1 MDPSTFL
8 RWQTA
13 GVANV
18 VIVPRRRSQDL
29 ARALRSITDRL
40 ALIVDVEAARRGT
53 ELPTLLS
60 FHEAEA
66 RTFVVIDDG
75 SSLSPPVALWAYVRA
90 IAETGRRN
98 AVAAFITA
106 TPSPSSQSLYIAEFE
121 RLGLITT
128 KIQKWAGA
136 HQ

>member
-40 ALIVDVEAARRGT
+40 ALIVDVETARRGT
-53 ELPTLLS
+53 ALPTLLG

-90 IAETGRRN
+90 IAEAGRRD

-106 TPSPSSQSLYIAEFE
+106 TPSPSSRSLYAAEFA
-121 RLGLITT
+121 RFGLITT
-128 KIQKWAGA
+128 KTHEGAGA
-136 HQ
+136 HR